1 MFRRLNAES
10 RDTRKDAVKDAPAGV
25 KKPSGNGTR
34 ESDGPTVNSMDVLAF
49 ALFTLAIFALL
60 GFAQRLIER

>member
-1 MFRRLNAES
+1 MR
-10 RDTRKDAVKDAPAGV
+10 PADV
-25 KKPSGNGTR
+25 KKPSGNGPR

-49 ALFTLAIFALL
+49 ALFTIAIFALL